1 MSMQLSND
9 FVFKPI
15 PAIEETPT
23 PIEGA
28 AVPGGTGDDPLGL
41 LAQLSGTWGGTG
53 FNLIWRP
60 NFQAEPTTPPQDHFL
75 ELNLTNE
82 TLQFNAIPGEI
93 PNRGLLQPDLVMA
106 GVQYLQQVSDAT
118 TPETNRTALHIEP
131 GMWLNVPPTS
141 NPAEQGTVCRLGSI
155 PHGTTVL
162 AQGVSFVVDG
172 PPTFDVANTVPFRIN
187 RPDRAFS
194 FPAETNLS
202 AEAQFRFPA
211 QANPSGITQEMVN
224 DPNSVLR
231 AAIAGQTI
239 TRTVVLQV
247 SSDTTQPL
255 PPQTSPQVP
264 PPQART
270 LQTEVGGGTAN
281 TAFLEGAPPV
291 PQNPNAQAALV
302 TATFWIETVQGQDGE
317 PDFLQLQYTQTV
329 LLNFNGL
336 SWPHVSVA
344 TLRNFNP

>member
-9 FVFKPI
+9 FVFRPI
-15 PAIEETPT
+15 PEIEESTHK
-23 PIEGA
+23 A
-28 AVPGGTGDDPLGL
+28 SDNPLGD
-41 LAQLSGTWGGTG
+41 LAQLAGTWGGTG

-60 NFQAEPTTPPQDHFL
+60 HFQAQPGAPPQDHFL

-82 TLQFNAIPGEI
+82 TLQFNAIPGDI
-93 PNRGLLQPDLVMA
+93 PNRGLLQPDLTLA
-106 GVQYLQQVSDAT
+106 GIQYLQQISDAT
-118 TPETNRTALHIEP
+118 TRHTNRTALHFEP
-131 GMWLNVPPTS
+131 GMWLNMPPTT
-141 NPAEQGTVCRLGSI
+141 NPREQGTVCRLGSI

-162 AQGVSFVVDG
+162 AQGVSFVVEG
-172 PPTFDVANTVPFRIN
+172 PPEFDVANTVPFEIGN
-187 RPDRAFS
+187 PQNPIP
-194 FPAETNLS
+194 FPESNLS
-202 AEAQFRFPA
+202 EHHHFRFPA
-211 QANPSGITQEMVN
+211 GAHPHGITQEMVDN
-224 DPNSVLR
+224 PNSVLQ

-239 TRTVVLQV
+239 IRTVVLQV

-255 PPQTSPQVP
+255 PPQTPPTPPPP
-264 PPQART
+264 PPQT
-270 LQTEVGGGTAN
+270 LETEVGGGTAN

-291 PQNPNAQAALV
+291 PQNANANAALV
-302 TATFWIETVQGQDGE
+302 TATFWIETVQGPDGE